1 MLGECCGSSRQN
13 PIVVTINDRVTKSE
27 VQVPIGADALRRI
40 LVAGIGDGNDFPA
53 FPALLLTIDRGDPSI
68 LSWFVEKRY
77 NQITADI
84 NWMVFGLEARESV
97 TTERPRRRG
106 GRSETS
112 EPMA

>member
-40 LVAGIGDGNDFPA
+40 LVPGIGDGNDFPA

-77 NQITADI
+77 NQITAGAKRRSLWLDESAVYRDI
-84 NWMVFGLEARESV
+84 C
-97 TTERPRRRG
+97 
-106 GRSETS
+106 GRS
-112 EPMA
+112 PDQAK